1 MNNKRQ
7 IIFEQALAKPES
19 TKKWLLFPFSFLCHA
34 AIVLAV
40 LVFPLMSTNSEN
52 PILKVYDVFLDMKV
66 PQAVPPIPVAKKGNP
81 HPKKNQEER
90 QARPVN
96 TGRLVEPVKIPTE
109 IEDESLDSLMS
120 GDGSGFGPEGAIDGD
135 ELGIPFAS
143 PIWQD
148 GNNLEKATPI
158 TIVQM
163 PRLIKRVT
171 PEYPIIALK
180 TRIQGVVVIE
190 AVTDVRGNV
199 IKTTVIAGHPLL
211 RQAAIDAVKQ
221 WVYEPYIVNGFPRPV
236 VFSVKVNFN
245 LQN

>member
-19 TKKWLLFPFSFLCHA
+19 TKKWLLFPFSFFCHT

-40 LVFPLMSTNSEN
+40 LVFPLMSTNSDN
-52 PILKVYDVFLDMKV
+52 PILKVYDVFLDLKV
-66 PQAVPPIPVAKKGNP
+66 PQAVPPIPVTKKGNP
-81 HPKKNQEER
+81 HPKKNQEEQR
-90 QARPVN
+90 ARPVN

-109 IEDESLDSLMS
+109 IEEESLDSLMS
-120 GDGSGFGPEGAIDGD
+120 GDGSGFGPEGALNGD
-135 ELGIPFAS
+135 EFGIPFGS
-143 PIWQD
+143 PIW
-148 GNNLEKATPI
+148 GNEDNLEKTVPI

-171 PEYPIIALK
+171 PEYPSIALK
-180 TRIQGVVVIE
+180 ARIQGVVVIE
-190 AVTDVRGNV
+190 AITDVRGNV
-199 IKTTVIAGHPLL
+199 VKTTVMTGHPLL
-211 RQAAIDAVKQ
+211 RQAAIDAVRQ
-221 WVYEPYIVNGFPRPV
+221 WIYEPYIVNGLPRPV